1 MNIVSRVISILI
13 CILSAFLIWYLIYGR
28 RNLIKSERTVR
39 VFSGLILP
47 FIPAL
52 MISGLISYD
61 FYATLMF
68 LAQFSGNENIAS
80 IFITVSAFLT
90 LFVMIPAGKYFS
102 GKSDVIPETS
112 AIIAPF
118 LLILILNLLCI
129 CMIHDHSFIASPAC
143 HLATAVLCCFVVI
156 STPLISRDRYNSG
169 LIKISEQISEARN
182 AHYEAI
188 KQSNFEIRR
197 VRHDMRNHLLVIRD
211 LAEKSQKEELLK
223 YIDSIYE
230 QIESAAPPY
239 RSGNEIADTIIADKA
254 SKAQKRGLVLS
265 VSGDLSGLDL
275 EATDLVTILSN
286 ILDNAI
292 EAVSRMYD
300 RGLSDEDKT
309 ITLEFRKNRNFIV
322 ILQRNVSAVHIDVRN
337 VRSSKGS
344 PDHGF
349 GIYNIRKTV
358 DKYGGE
364 YNLTSTENGSLFRIE
379 TEVILPMSGEK

>member
-39 VFSGLILP
+39 AFSDLILP

-112 AIIAPF
+112 AILAPF

-129 CMIHDHSFIASPAC
+129 CMIHDHLFIASPAC

-211 LAEKSQKEELLK
+211 LAEKSQKEELLR

-265 VSGDLSGLDL
+265 VSGDLSGLDI

-349 GIYNIRKTV
+349 GVYNIRKTV